1 MSKSVL
7 LYEPTIED
15 DGRYLTC
22 RAENAALRNTAM
34 EDQWTIQ
41 VHCKQLLL
49 TQFDLPDRL
58 IIFPANPLESLF
70 LLFAKK
76 DLFMHAAHVVTCVVG
91 QPSVFQLV
99 NLQRLFFC

>member
-1 MSKSVL
+1 MSAIPKQVRTRCDPNRYDVPSFKFTTTTSQFQTASNGVSKSVL

-41 VHCKQLLL
+41 VHCK
-49 TQFDLPDRL
+49 R
-58 IIFPANPLESLF
+58 IFAPL
-70 LLFAKK
+70 
-76 DLFMHAAHVVTCVVG
+76 DTYTT
-91 QPSVFQLV
+91 
-99 NLQRLFFC
+99 